1 MSRPEAQGDI
11 EKTDFGSAQEQPTSD
26 DSATGEVD
34 GSADEDAQ
42 HDESRDRDQIQR
54 TFSQSSRGPI
64 SKARAVALVATVTGA
79 SFLNASSSPPSDP
92 LPEPHPVSTSDALS

>member
-1 MSRPEAQGDI
+1 MTRPGARDQSDI
-11 EKTDFGSAQEQPTSD
+11 EKTDFNGSAQEQPTSD

-34 GSADEDAQ
+34 GSVDGDGQ
-42 HDESRDRDQIQR
+42 QQESLDRDQIQR

-79 SFLNASSSPPSDP
+79 SFLNASSSSQSQN
-92 LPEPHPVSTSDALS
+92 LML

>member
-1 MSRPEAQGDI
+1 MSRPGQSDN
-11 EKTDFGSAQEQPTSD
+11 EKIDLDGSAHEQPTSD

-34 GSADEDAQ
+34 GSVDEDGRQ
-42 HDESRDRDQIQR
+42 NESHDQDQIQR

-79 SFLNASSSPPSDP
+79 SFLNASSSS
-92 LPEPHPVSTSDALS
+92 LSQGIIS